1 MDKEKL
7 EEFIILFK
15 RLKNEVNDSPKTLSW
30 ISERKSDIAELSYSL
45 YRLYHQI
52 ELYRSIKQDW
62 SFFHPPGFN
71 VEFKD
76 FERRFKGIV
85 HSIYDPVADKKNEEF
100 ISELNEICIK
110 QGKDLD
116 IVLENIRKSLGKDT
130 YLDFDP
136 KKDNPGACIENAIW
150 DFADIGENL
159 PEIFHES
166 ADTAFEAWRYIK
178 TSMRIDL
185 KKIAD
190 RRNAVNDLFI
200 EYNRLK
206 RHPGALIE
214 LYNESVRSFLY
225 GHKISAV
232 IVSRSILEHILEN
245 YYHIAGQN
253 VINKKGKKR
262 FDRSLWAKIEEAE
275 LRIDSFDIKGLELHK
290 KREFARDVVHKY
302 TSDQVIQ
309 DQFIIDFLKAIRIL
323 VQHVPKEDES
333 SSS

>member
-52 ELYRSIKQDW
+52 ELFKSIKQDW
-62 SFFHPPGFN
+62 AFFHPSGFD
-71 VEFKD
+71 EELED
-76 FERRFKGIV
+76 FEQRFKGIV
-85 HSIYDPVADKKNEEF
+85 HSIYNPVADKKNEEF
-100 ISELNEICIK
+100 INQLKDICNN
-110 QGKDLD
+110 QGKDFD
-116 IVLENIRKSLGKDT
+116 IILEDIRKSTDKDA
-130 YLDFDP
+130 YFDFDP
-136 KKDNPGACIENAIW
+136 KEDNPGVCIENAIW

-159 PEIFHES
+159 PEEFQKT
-166 ADTAFEAWRYIK
+166 ADMALEAWRYIK
-178 TSMRIDL
+178 TSMKIEL
-185 KKIAD
+185 KEIAD
-190 RRNAVNDLFI
+190 RRNAVKDLFI

-232 IVSRSILEHILEN
+232 IVSRSILEHVLEN
-245 YYHIAGQN
+245 YYHIVGQN
-253 VINKKGKKR
+253 LVSKKGKKR

-333 SSS
+333 SSN